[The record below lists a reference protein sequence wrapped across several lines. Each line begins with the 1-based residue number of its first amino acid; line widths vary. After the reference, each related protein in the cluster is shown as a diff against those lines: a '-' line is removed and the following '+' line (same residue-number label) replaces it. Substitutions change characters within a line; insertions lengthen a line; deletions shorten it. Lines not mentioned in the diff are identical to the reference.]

1 LKKLK
6 NKGVAEPPTLAGLGW
21 LNHPPWGGSGGG
33 SATPKGQTLQ
43 ILFFPFCPYGSRT
56 TPIGHGGGSATHRPA
71 TPVALRGGLATPK
84 GKTNLT
90 ILLLL
95 LLLFFVQGVA
105 EPPHAT
111 PDRAATL
118 FFF

>member
-43 ILFFPFCPYGSRT
+43 ILFFPFCPWGGQT
-56 TPIGHGGGSATHRPA
+56 TPRGHRGGSATPKLVEPPLRAKPILPFFIYFYFFLSKGWPNHPQPA
-71 TPVALRGGLATPK
+71 TP
-84 GKTNLT
+84 
-90 ILLLL
+90 
-95 LLLFFVQGVA
+95 
-105 EPPHAT
+105 
-111 PDRAATL
+111 
-118 FFF
+118 FFFKKKLINFLINF